1 MLYQIHLFYF
11 FISVIIIIYIFF
23 NIYREIEGIRLSR
36 GHAHEEE
43 SIYINEVYEVSNGRG
58 IGNEE

>member
-23 NIYREIEGIRLSR
+23 NIYREIEGIRWSR
-36 GHAHEEE
+36 GHEEE

>member
-1 MLYQIHLFYF
+1 MLYQIHPFYF
-11 FISVIIIIYIFF
+11 FIFVNIIICIFF

-43 SIYINEVYEVSNGRG
+43 SIYINEVYEVSNG
-58 IGNEE
+58 